1 MMNKG
6 LGRGLSA
13 LIPGN
18 MTPGNGE
25 RKKDG
30 MTVLVPISSVRPNV
44 RQPRKTISQ
53 DSLEELAASIR
64 SQGIIQP
71 LIVRE
76 TGTPG
81 SYEIIA
87 GERRWRAARLAG
99 LREVP
104 VLVRSMSDED
114 VMIVALVENLQRKDL
129 NPAEE
134 ARAIQELK
142 DKLSL
147 TQEDLAKKLGKSRSR
162 IANSLRLLQ
171 LPGEALTSLEKG
183 AISAGHARCLLSVAD
198 DAQACR
204 ILLGHMLKDR
214 LSVRASEDAVS
225 TWKKTGHMPWNETE
239 TAVPPARPAPA
250 RRSGE
255 FRQIEQH
262 LSTLLHCRTR
272 ISGTP
277 QKGRVSLAY
286 KSEDELL
293 RILSALGLDGRAS
306 GEAGTE
312 TGSGADGTA
321 GEEEN
326 KG

>member
-1 MMNKG
+1 M
-6 LGRGLSA
+6 
-13 LIPGN
+13 
-18 MTPGNGE
+18 
-25 RKKDG
+25 
-30 MTVLVPISSVRPNV
+30 
-44 RQPRKTISQ
+44 
-53 DSLEELAASIR
+53 
-64 SQGIIQP
+64 
-71 LIVRE
+71 
-76 TGTPG
+76 
-81 SYEIIA
+81 
-87 GERRWRAARLAG
+87 
-99 LREVP
+99 
-104 VLVRSMSDED
+104 
-114 VMIVALVENLQRKDL
+114 
-129 NPAEE
+129 
-134 ARAIQELK
+134 
-142 DKLSL
+142 
-147 TQEDLAKKLGKSRSR
+147 
-162 IANSLRLLQ
+162 
-171 LPGEALTSLEKG
+171 
-183 AISAGHARCLLSVAD
+183 AD
-198 DAQACR
+198 DAPACR

-239 TAVPPARPAPA
+239 TAVPTVRPAPA

>member
-1 MMNKG
+1 MANANRGLGKG
-6 LGRGLSA
+6 LGA
-13 LIPGN
+13 LLGDAALRTDTSDN
-18 MTPGNGE
+18 
-25 RKKDG
+25 
-30 MTVLVPISSVRPNV
+30 LYLPISQIEPYAN
-44 RQPRKTISQ
+44 QPRRHFDEEALQ
-53 DSLEELAASIR
+53 DLADSIR
-64 SQGIIQP
+64 EHGIIQP
-71 LIVRE
+71 LTVRRLSS
-76 TGTPG
+76 G
-81 SYEIIA
+81 YYQIIA

-114 VMIVALVENLQRKDL
+114 VMIVALVENLQREDL

-306 GEAGTE
+306 GEAVTE

-321 GEEEN
+321 GEEER
-326 KG
+326 KA

>member
-30 MTVLVPISSVRPNV
+30 MTVLVPISNVRPNV
-44 RQPRKTISQ
+44 RQPRKTIPQ

-104 VLVRSMSDED
+104 VLIRSMSDED
-114 VMIVALVENLQRKDL
+114 VMIVALVENLQREDL

-142 DKLSL
+142 NKLSL

-171 LPGEALTSLEKG
+171 LPEEALTSLEKG
-183 AISAGHARCLLSVAD
+183 AISAGHAR
-198 DAQACR
+198 
-204 ILLGHMLKDR
+204 R

-225 TWKKTGHMPWNETE
+225 AWKKTGRMPWNETE
-239 TAVPPARPAPA
+239 AAEHPVRPAPA

-255 FRQIEQH
+255 FKKIEQH

-286 KSEDELL
+286 KSEEELL
-293 RILSALGLDGRAS
+293 RILSTLGLDGRAE
-306 GEAGTE
+306 EAGTE
-312 TGSGADGTA
+312 SGADGTA
-321 GEEEN
+321 GE
-326 KG
+326 KGDNA

>member
-30 MTVLVPISSVRPNV
+30 MTVLVPISNVRPNV
-44 RQPRKTISQ
+44 RQPRKTIPQ

-104 VLVRSMSDED
+104 VLIRSMSDED
-114 VMIVALVENLQRKDL
+114 VMIVALVENLQREDL

-142 DKLSL
+142 NKLSL

-171 LPGEALTSLEKG
+171 LPEEALTSLEKG
-183 AISAGHARCLLSVAD
+183 AISAGHARCLLSVAE
-198 DAQACR
+198 DAAACR
-204 ILLGHMLKDR
+204 ILLDHMLKDR

-225 TWKKTGHMPWNETE
+225 AWKKTGRMPWNETE
-239 TAVPPARPAPA
+239 AAEHPVRPAPA

-255 FRQIEQH
+255 FKKIEQH

-286 KSEDELL
+286 KNEEELL
-293 RILSALGLDGRAS
+293 RILSTLGLDGRAE
-306 GEAGTE
+306 EAGTE
-312 TGSGADGTA
+312 SGADGTA
-321 GEEEN
+321 GE
-326 KG
+326 KGDNA